1 MILGRKLQQKG
12 YVCIHALTTPF
23 AKVRLWCSSTILN
36 PHLWKRSM
44 QFRWGNQA
52 ASVVVSPHAR
62 FTFAASRRTA
72 TATWR
77 SGTPEKKPGEV
88 FLVAA
93 DGVAILLMLVGWYL
107 RIYGWSQSIH
117 GFDEFD
123 AWIYGVSTSH
133 DSFFQT
139 RKSPGLGGVLLG
151 LLLKGLRRGGV
162 RRREFGREFRR
173 RGGVRRRLLRR
184 RGLRRGGVRRGGL
197 RGGALRLR
205 LRLRKEGA

>member
-1 MILGRKLQQKG
+1 MHWPPLL
-12 YVCIHALTTPF
+12 HPF

-44 QFRWGNQA
+44 QLRWGNQA
-52 ASVVVSPHAR
+52 ASVVGSPHAS

-77 SGTPEKKPGEV
+77 SGAPEKKPGEV
-88 FLVAA
+88 LLVAV
-93 DGVAILLMLVGWYL
+93 DGVAILLMLVGWL
-107 RIYGWSQSIH
+107 KDVWMNELCTDSIYKFN
-117 GFDEFD
+117 GFDP
-123 AWIYGVSTSH
+123 WIYGVSTSH

-184 RGLRRGGVRRGGL
+184 RGLRRGGLRRGGL